1 LSFEITAPYKNH
13 NYIAK
18 AADRF
23 LTKYHPKKSYPI
35 PVEEIAEFKLR
46 LDIIPIPGLH
56 KTFDVDGFLSSDCK
70 SISVDEGVYQSRPGR
85 YRFTLAH
92 EIGHLVLHKDMYNRY
107 KFDNITEWKEFIEK
121 FPEKEYSW
129 FEWQAYEF
137 AGLVLVPPVHLNK
150 RVSYHTKEIESLG
163 IKNKDVI
170 NDRVIEFLSE
180 DFVVSRDVI
189 QRRLVREAKK
199 IIF

>member
-1 LSFEITAPYKNH
+1 LSFDITAPYKNH

-23 LTKYHPKKSYPI
+23 LDKYHPKKSYPI
-35 PVEEIAEFKLR
+35 PIEEIAEFKLR

-56 KTFDVDGFLSSDCK
+56 KAFDVDGFLSSDCK

-92 EIGHLVLHKDMYNRY
+92 EIGHLILHKDVYEEY
-107 KFDNITEWKEFIEK
+107 KFKNVTEWKEFIEE

-137 AGLVLVPPVHLNK
+137 AGLVLVPPVHLIK
-150 RVSYHTKEIESLG
+150 RVHYHTKVIESLG
-163 IKNKDVI
+163 IKDKDVT
-170 NDRVIEFLSE
+170 NDRVIELLSE
-180 DFVVSRDVI
+180 DFVVSREVI
-189 QRRLVREAKK
+189 QRRLVREAKNEK
-199 IIF
+199 